1 MFAMLFDKKHGSKK
15 IGALLQ
21 PRIVSIATPNSKVL
35 FGGPLLF
42 GVGWDFILRAEIGSW
57 NPEK

>member
-35 FGGPLLF
+35 FGVPYYSGLDGIFLF
-42 GVGWDFILRAEIGSW
+42 GDEIGSW
-57 NPEK
+57 NPE